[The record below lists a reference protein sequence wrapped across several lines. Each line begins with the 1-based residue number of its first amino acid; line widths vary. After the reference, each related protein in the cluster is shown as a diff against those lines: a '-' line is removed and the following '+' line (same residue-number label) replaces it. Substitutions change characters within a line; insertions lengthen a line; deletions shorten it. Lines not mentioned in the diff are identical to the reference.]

1 MPANI
6 GPKIGIDGEKEY
18 RKQINDIIQTQKTL
32 KSEMDAVSSAWDKS
46 TSAEKKAKQQKEIL
60 NKQIENQSKK
70 VEELNK
76 MLQASTEKYGEN
88 DSRTLKWKE
97 AVNGATAELNGMKK
111 QLADVPSTLDLV
123 AAGLHKVGDK
133 LQEVG
138 KGISDF
144 GSKMTKSVTAPIV
157 GIGAAAVK
165 SFQDVDE
172 GLDTIIVKTGATG
185 ESLDDMQQAMQ
196 NIATSIPTDF
206 ATAGEAVGEVNTR
219 FGSTGKELEDLS
231 KAFIQF
237 ASLNGTDVSGSID
250 SVQAAMQAFN
260 VDTDKA
266 ANVLDML
273 NKAGQN
279 TGVSVDRLTSDLLAN
294 ATTFSQMGFGIN
306 QSINFL
312 SNLNKNGL
320 DSSAVMGGL
329 SKALQNATKNGVP
342 LNKALS
348 DLQTD
353 MANAKD
359 DTEAMQLAMDL
370 FGNKAGPKLAE
381 AIKEGSLSFNELENV
396 MLGFSGS
403 VDTTFEATL
412 DAPDQLTVVMNDLKV
427 AGADLGG
434 VMMEMLVP
442 AIEKVTELVETAVDW
457 FTNLDDDQKEL
468 IVTIGS
474 VVAAVGPALFI
485 IGKVISIGG
494 VLVSTLG
501 TIVSAINP
509 VTLVIAAVVAAG
521 VLLWKNWDTIK
532 AKAQEM
538 AAAITEKWDELK
550 TAASTK
556 FSEIKTAIY
565 DKWTEIKTQAVTKLN
580 DLISTVQEKF
590 EGIRTRIDSKIEAVK
605 DIVRNGVEKL
615 KGFFDFEWKLPEI
628 KLPHFSLTG
637 EWSWNPPSTPT
648 LGVEWYA
655 KAMDNGMI
663 LNRPTIFGAANGK
676 LLAGGEAGAE
686 VVVGA
691 NSLASM
697 IAGAVASAMAPSTNN
712 YGGNT
717 INFYGAPG
725 QDLDLLARKLANII
739 NGDVASRGAVW
750 A

>member
-138 KGISDF
+138 KSIGDF
-144 GSKMTKSVTAPIV
+144 GSKMTKSVTVPIV
-157 GIGAAAVK
+157 AVGAAAIK
-165 SFQDVDE
+165 SFNDVDE
-172 GLDTIIVKTGATG
+172 GLDTIIIKTGATG
-185 ESLDDMQQAMQ
+185 ESLDDMQQAME

-266 ANVLDML
+266 TNVLDML

-342 LNKALS
+342 LGQALS
-348 DLQTD
+348 DLQTN

-381 AIKEGSLSFNELENV
+381 AIQEGSLSFSELENI

-403 VDTTFEATL
+403 VESTFEATL
-412 DAPDQLTVVMNDLKV
+412 DPPDQLKTVMNDLKA
-427 AGADLGG
+427 AGADLGST
-434 VMMEMLVP
+434 MLELAVP
-442 AIEKVTELVETAVDW
+442 AIEKLSEVVKAATDW
-457 FTNLDDDQKEL
+457 FNGLDDSQKET
-468 IVTIGS
+468 IVQVGA
-474 VVAAVGPALFI
+474 VVAAVGPAVMI
-485 IGKVISIGG
+485 ISKVISIGG

-509 VTLVIAAVVAAG
+509 VTLAIGAVVAAG
-521 VLLWKNWDTIK
+521 VLVYQNWDTIVEK
-532 AKAQEM
+532 GM
-538 AAAITEKWDELK
+538 AMKDNIGRIWNIVK
-550 TAASTK
+550 TK
-556 FSEIKTAIY
+556 FSDAIDYIKG
-565 DKWTEIKTQAVTKLN
+565 L
-580 DLISTVQEKF
+580 
-590 EGIRTRIDSKIEAVK
+590 
-605 DIVRNGVEKL
+605 
-615 KGFFDFEWKLPEI
+615 FDFEWSFPKIE
-628 KLPHFSLTG
+628 LPHFSIQG
-637 EWSWNPPSTPT
+637 EFSLNPPSVPT
-648 LGVEWYA
+648 LGIEWYA
-655 KAMDNGMI
+655 KAMDRGMI